1 MNTPSTPSST
11 PSSVP
16 VPAPSRISNSLSSVA
31 SSTGATISSAATN
44 VSQGVGSV
52 SSYVKDSISSFQDSD
67 LVGSSGSFLESN
79 TLIAKFAF
87 LLCVFILFMV
97 ILNLGVKILAYFMKT
112 KGDPKLINGT
122 MNAANEVVIYQ
133 DPKNSESIPILR
145 SNNQNKGIEFT
156 WTLWMYI
163 NDLTKTPKYSHVFN
177 KGNAMYNSDGLASVN
192 NGPGLYIDNEKNEL
206 VVVMNTVSNSNKQEI
221 LTVKDIPLRKWFNC
235 AIRIENTALD
245 VYINGSIVARTV
257 LQDVPKQNYQNV
269 NISKNGGYN
278 GNLADLQYFDKAL
291 SVFQIN
297 NIVSWG
303 RNRYSSN
310 QSTSN
315 DATGFP
321 YYLYNLWYS
330 ANY

>member
-1 MNTPSTPSST
+1 
-11 PSSVP
+11 
-16 VPAPSRISNSLSSVA
+16 
-31 SSTGATISSAATN
+31 
-44 VSQGVGSV
+44 
-52 SSYVKDSISSFQDSD
+52 
-67 LVGSSGSFLESN
+67 
-79 TLIAKFAF
+79 
-87 LLCVFILFMV
+87 
-97 ILNLGVKILAYFMKT
+97 
-112 KGDPKLINGT
+112 
-122 MNAANEVVIYQ
+122 
-133 DPKNSESIPILR
+133 
-145 SNNQNKGIEFT
+145 
-156 WTLWMYI
+156 
-163 NDLTKTPKYSHVFN
+163 
-177 KGNAMYNSDGLASVN
+177 
-192 NGPGLYIDNEKNEL
+192 
-206 VVVMNTVSNSNKQEI
+206 MNTVSNSNKQEI

-321 YYLYNLWYS
+321 YYLSNLWYS